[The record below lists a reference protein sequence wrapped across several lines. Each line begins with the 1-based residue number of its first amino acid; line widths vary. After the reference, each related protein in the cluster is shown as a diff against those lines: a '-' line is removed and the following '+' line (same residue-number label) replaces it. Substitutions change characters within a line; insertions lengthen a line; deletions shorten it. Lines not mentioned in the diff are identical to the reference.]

1 MLAGLLASV
10 LATQAQDEMW
20 DRSVSGK
27 QHPHIQWFKD
37 AKFGMFIHWG
47 LYSKLGA
54 CGTANGIMA
63 VASGL

>member
-1 MLAGLLASV
+1 M
-10 LATQAQDEMW
+10 
-20 DRSVSGK
+20 
-27 QHPHIQWFKD
+27 QWFKD